1 MIAIKHCQVFIFFI
15 LVLPFFVFSF
25 WVHFFIHFCKKS
37 SFFVAQ
43 CQNIVRGK
51 KATNRKKCF
60 KKQVRVLQDHQ
71 AQLAP
76 QYFDNWKV
84 KTQQLQ
90 LNVKVPF
97 LSASGIFLLMNWKS
111 KTESVPVDFHQ
122 VRNPNRDADL
132 FKKLTVFLF
141 NSV

>member
-1 MIAIKHCQVFIFFI
+1 MGSFF
-15 LVLPFFVFSF
+15 
-25 WVHFFIHFCKKS
+25 HFCKKS

-43 CQNIVRGK
+43 CQNIARGK
-51 KATNRKKCF
+51 KRQILESNVL

-122 VRNPNRDADL
+122 VRNPNRDTDL